1 MMQAFDD
8 ASGESVIKSVRLS
21 EQGAL
26 ECLSTDGLNLLHLCM
41 ASEALRLNPFSVYL
55 KGGKCERVKLLEHL
69 LSKPCN
75 SLVSGVDCYGMTVMH
90 AASLLF
96 TGLTP
101 PRVLT
106 ETEIRPKK
114 GMVYLTVEQKVWA
127 IARTQQVRHILQ
139 FIQFV
144 QSYFSLLRMI
154 IFGINST
161 TLSFNPYKFPFII
174 ADDHLINCHLS
185 YSALPFINSSNHFV
199 R

>member
-8 ASGESVIKSVRLS
+8 ASGESVIKAVRLC

-26 ECLSTDGLNLLHLCM
+26 ECISTDGLNLLHLCV
-41 ASEALRLNPFSVYL
+41 ASEALRLDPFTVYL
-55 KGGKCERVKLLEHL
+55 TGGKCERVALLEHL

-106 ETEIRPKK
+106 ETEMRPKK
-114 GMVYLTVEQKVWA
+114 GMVYLTAEQKLWDM
-127 IARTQQVRHILQ
+127 ARTQQVRNVTQYIP
-139 FIQFV
+139 FV
-144 QSYFSLLRMI
+144 QSCSSLYC
-154 IFGINST
+154 T
-161 TLSFNPYKFPFII
+161 TPSFNPYKFPILVDTILLTSLLLRTAIFQ
-174 ADDHLINCHLS
+174 HLT
-185 YSALPFINSSNHFV
+185 
-199 R
+199 